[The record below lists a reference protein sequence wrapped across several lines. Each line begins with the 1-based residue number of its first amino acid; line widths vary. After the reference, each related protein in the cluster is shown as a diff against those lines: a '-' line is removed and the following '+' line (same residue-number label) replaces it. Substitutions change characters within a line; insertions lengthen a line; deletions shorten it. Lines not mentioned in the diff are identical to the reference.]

1 VDSTVTVIKCSFEL
15 REFQSVLTGAVLRMN
30 ALAFAPCRAMPLEQ
44 FRSHGSELL
53 GTALKTKINIFNYG
67 VV

>member
-1 VDSTVTVIKCSFEL
+1 
-15 REFQSVLTGAVLRMN
+15 VLTGAVLRMN
-30 ALAFAPCRAMPLEQ
+30 ALAFAPCRAKPLEQ

>member
-1 VDSTVTVIKCSFEL
+1 
-15 REFQSVLTGAVLRMN
+15 VLTGAVLRMN